1 MSVKGIRRV
10 LALACMVLATVVS
23 AQDEQS
29 ISDAE
34 MALGYYQPLAEQ
46 GEPYA
51 QLTIGEIYMEG
62 AGVEQDFIQAYAWF
76 AVARHQGVDEAE
88 AIMNHVFGKLNETD
102 QVQAKA
108 IAEQYIQHFSAQ

>member
-1 MSVKGIRRV
+1 MEGRV
-10 LALACMVLATVVS
+10 MKLVWMLFALMWAAVAG
-23 AQDEQS
+23 AQDQQS

-62 AGVEQDFIQAYAWF
+62 AGVEQDLIQAYAWF
-76 AVARHQGVDEAE
+76 AVALHQGVDEAE
-88 AIMNHVFGKLNETD
+88 AIIDHLLSKLSADD
-102 QVQAKA
+102 QAQAKA
-108 IAEQYIQHFSAQ
+108 MAAQYIERYSQ

>member
-1 MSVKGIRRV
+1 
-10 LALACMVLATVVS
+10 MVSTFHQRYGPWAVVAG
-23 AQDEQS
+23 AQEPQS

-62 AGVEQDFIQAYAWF
+62 AGVEQDLIQA
-76 AVARHQGVDEAE
+76 EL
-88 AIMNHVFGKLNETD
+88 HVVGTR
-102 QVQAKA
+102 
-108 IAEQYIQHFSAQ
+108 